1 MMMVVRAQTAT
12 ALRMT
17 LDQVSEAKDAL
28 LKEKEALESSK
39 DDMERHLRAARANRK
54 PRWPFMLIGTD
65 RPIVS
70 LVDKDQRDMLAC
82 Q

>member
-1 MMMVVRAQTAT
+1 MMVVRAQTAT

-39 DDMERHLRAARANRK
+39 DDMERHLRAARANRE
-54 PRWPFMLIGTD
+54 PRRPFMLLGTD